1 MMDEGKPDIR
11 DFLRFIALSLGHH
24 VVKPLFCPNTF
35 VRCGVPPTPILFRVA
50 SLLLYGLC
58 SSTPCSFEPLLLD
71 KAIRGNCNKH
81 YLVVFTMVCG
91 LTMALH

>member
-1 MMDEGKPDIR
+1 MMEGGKPDIR

-35 VRCGVPPTPILFRVA
+35 VQCGVSPPPVLFRVVN
-50 SLLLYGLC
+50 LLLYGLC
-58 SSTPCSFEPLLLD
+58 SSSHCSFQLLRFD
-71 KAIRGNCNKH
+71 KAIHGDCNQH